1 MFAGKWF
8 ERGLGQFVA
17 PDKNYKPKPE
27 ELEQTIF
34 SVVAPKD
41 NTKIAK
47 VPPTSA
53 FPSSI
58 VCENCRQATKT
69 PRMNHQEPPT
79 VHDDQLRQIEQ
90 LVLECAKTT
99 ASKLGEASDGTKNA
113 KKVLEFCTNNTEA
126 KTEKAKDKREKSKLR
141 IRLLLENNPDLF
153 TETRAYNM
161 NYPPDGFTPLMA
173 AALSDN
179 LLAAQLLLELGPV
192 ELQLQQRDF
201 LGRTALHIGAEKGS
215 AAVLE
220 FLRPHYVTPPL
231 DLNLRT
237 AYGSALLSPEP
248 SARKLARSLYQPND
262 RSILGSPQPQRL
274 RVTVATPLMAAW
286 ADMPGHRITME
297 DAIVTKAYED
307 GVLLAAVCDGHG
319 DGGKV
324 SKFVAEQL
332 QKRVTLDA
340 VTADWWKDTCLEIDA
355 NLKKTSRLGGST
367 ASIAF
372 LTPEHI
378 VVANVGDSRCILIQ
392 KGVPEEESSDNPIP
406 EMAALALHEQMRVIS
421 LTHDHK
427 PNLPDEQA
435 RIEAAGLS
443 VVEEK
448 YEEDG
453 AVHTLYK
460 VALSKENLL
469 ATSRAFG
476 DFEYKTNKDLPAD
489 RQAVVAVPD
498 VVVRQ
503 RSKDDLFMVVAC
515 DGIWDVMSPQQ
526 VGDLVLQNMTTE
538 AKQPKVALVDVA
550 DKLLQE
556 CLNLGSRD
564 NMSVVVVALSDASE
578 LPPRKALDFK

>member
-1 MFAGKWF
+1 MFAGKWL

-17 PDKNYKPKPE
+17 PDKNYKPQPE

-34 SVVAPKD
+34 SFVAPS
-41 NTKIAK
+41 TKTTNK
-47 VPPTSA
+47 VPPASA
-53 FPSSI
+53 FPS
-58 VCENCRQATKT
+58 VCEKCQQIATQT
-69 PRMNHQEPPT
+69 PRTQHPT
-79 VHDDQLRQIEQ
+79 VRDDQLRQIEQ

-141 IRLLLENNPDLF
+141 ITALLENNPDLF

-192 ELQLQQRDF
+192 EVQLQQRDF
-201 LGRTALHIGAEKGS
+201 LGRTALHICAEKGS

-220 FLRPHYVTPPL
+220 FLRPLYPTPPL

-248 SARKLARSLYQPND
+248 SARKLVRSLYQAND
-262 RSILGSPQPQRL
+262 LSILGSPQPQRL

-340 VTADWWKDTCLEIDA
+340 LTEDWWKNTSLEIDA
-355 NLKKTSRLGGST
+355 DLKKTSRLGGST

-372 LTPEHI
+372 LTPDHI

-392 KGVPEEESSDNPIP
+392 KGVPEEEESSDNPIP

-421 LTHDHK
+421 LTQDHK
-427 PNLPDEQA
+427 PNLPAEQA

-453 AVHTLYK
+453 TVQTLYK

-489 RQAVVAVPD
+489 EQAVVAVPD

-526 VGDLVLQNMTTE
+526 VGDFVLQNMTTE
-538 AKQPKVALVDVA
+538 AKQSKVALVDVA

-564 NMSVVVVALSDASE
+564 NMSVVVVSLSDASE
-578 LPPRKALDFK
+578 LPPRKVLDFEE